1 MVANEGLTERT
12 LGLSIGGD
20 HSDGVIEQESCS
32 LSASPLQD
40 VTCHR
45 LAFRGGGGK
54 GWGERKKEDNVK
66 YPHLLHVKC

>member
-20 HSDGVIEQESCS
+20 HSDGVIEQEPLLPQCP
-32 LSASPLQD
+32 PLQD

-45 LAFRGGGGK
+45 LAFHGGGGRGGGGK
-54 GWGERKKEDNVK
+54 GGRKIM
-66 YPHLLHVKC
+66 

>member
-45 LAFRGGGGK
+45 LAFHWGE
-54 GWGERKKEDNVK
+54 GWGERRKEDNIK

>member
-20 HSDGVIEQESCS
+20 HSDGVIEQE
-32 LSASPLQD
+32 PLLPQCLPPPGRD
-40 VTCHR
+40 
-45 LAFRGGGGK
+45 LPLINIPWGGGK
-54 GWGERKKEDNVK
+54 GWGERRKEDNVK

>member
-20 HSDGVIEQESCS
+20 HSDGVIEQEFCS

-45 LAFRGGGGK
+45 LAFHGGGEGVGGK
-54 GWGERKKEDNVK
+54 GRRKIM
-66 YPHLLHVKC
+66 